1 MGRGNIETIQ
11 LIGVQEFMVVVAV
24 SLDTILVLAS
34 SWGGAWYKN
43 FVQYVW
49 VQGILIDYRICR
61 NYQNTL
67 GEC

>member
-43 FVQYVW
+43 FV
-49 VQGILIDYRICR
+49 
-61 NYQNTL
+61 
-67 GEC
+67 